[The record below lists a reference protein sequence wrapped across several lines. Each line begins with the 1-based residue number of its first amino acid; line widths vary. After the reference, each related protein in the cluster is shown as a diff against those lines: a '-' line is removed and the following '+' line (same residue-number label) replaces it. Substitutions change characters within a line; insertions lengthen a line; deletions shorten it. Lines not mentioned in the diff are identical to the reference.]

1 MHPPYLHFMR
11 VLMGASRV
19 ANRAYSALPKKVCKL
34 YKVYKVC
41 RGLKVALNR
50 RYFAP

>member
-11 VLMGASRV
+11 VLKGAYRV
-19 ANRAYSALPKKVCKL
+19 ANRAYSGLPKKVCKL

-41 RGLKVALNR
+41 RGSKVALTKDIS
-50 RYFAP
+50 PL